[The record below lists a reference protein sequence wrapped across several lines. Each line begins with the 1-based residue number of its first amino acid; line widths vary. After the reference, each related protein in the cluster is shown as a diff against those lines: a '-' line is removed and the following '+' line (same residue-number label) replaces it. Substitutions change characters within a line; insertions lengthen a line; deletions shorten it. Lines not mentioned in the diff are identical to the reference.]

1 MPRPLRPAAN
11 STVNSTA
18 NSTANSAFTL
28 MELLVVISI
37 IMILMGMLF
46 AGISLAKESAARAKT
61 QATMTQLVA
70 ACESYRQV
78 NGKYPQNTES
88 SATLAKGFN
97 DADAFGTSVPYNKPY
112 NDPSLDWKYINGAL
126 VSALNAAG
134 ESFKDPVL
142 DAWKMPIRYR
152 PAFYYPYLT
161 TSGAARIDGENPPNR
176 DSFQLW
182 SIGKDKIDQGGDSN
196 SDDLVSWTN

>member
-1 MPRPLRPAAN
+1 MRRPLRPAAN
-11 STVNSTA
+11 LTA
-18 NSTANSAFTL
+18 IRAFTL

-46 AGISLAKESAARAKT
+46 AGISLAKEAAARSKT
-61 QATMTQLVA
+61 QATMSQLVA

-88 SATLAKGFN
+88 STTLAKGFN
-97 DADAFGTSVPYNKPY
+97 DANAFGTSVPYNKPY

-152 PAFYYPYLT
+152 PAFYYPYST
-161 TSGAARIDGENPPNR
+161 TANVAVIDSENPPNR
-176 DSFQLW
+176 DNFQLW
-182 SIGKDKIDQGGDSN
+182 SIGKDKIDQGGELN
-196 SDDLVSWTN
+196 SDDITSWVK

>member
-1 MPRPLRPAAN
+1 
-11 STVNSTA
+11 
-18 NSTANSAFTL
+18 
-28 MELLVVISI
+28 
-37 IMILMGMLF
+37 
-46 AGISLAKESAARAKT
+46 LAKESAARAKT

-88 SATLAKGFN
+88 SSTLPQGFN
-97 DADAFGTSVPYNKPY
+97 DSGAFGTTLPYGIYTNF
-112 NDPSLDWKYINGAL
+112 DWKYINGAL

-134 ESFKDPVL
+134 ESFKFPVL

-152 PAFYYPYLT
+152 PAFYYPYST
-161 TSGAARIDGENPPNR
+161 TANVAVIDSENPPNR

-182 SIGKDKIDQGGDSN
+182 SIGKDKIDQGGELN
-196 SDDLVSWTN
+196 SDDLTSWTK